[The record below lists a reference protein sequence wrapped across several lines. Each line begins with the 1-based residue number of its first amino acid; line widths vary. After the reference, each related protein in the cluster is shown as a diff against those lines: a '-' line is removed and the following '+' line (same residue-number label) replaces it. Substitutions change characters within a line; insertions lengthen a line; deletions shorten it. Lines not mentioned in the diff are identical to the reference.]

1 MNTIKQTINNL
12 IVKVK
17 ANKIILLL
25 FSILC
30 GTLVF
35 AQGPDKEKRSIRIP
49 AEPSKKKI
57 DSALIKI
64 KVAPL
69 PKKENEKSS
78 GDSKNEEKK
87 YIFKE
92 TERPFSMMD
101 KDGLKSPGEIYEK
114 RWNKEAAK
122 GGIIRMM
129 SDQFLGEH
137 NVDTKFVNIVCRD
150 HEYPDGDRVQIL
162 INGVVIK
169 NSLLLTSSYRRV
181 EVNLVQ
187 GKNTIEI
194 VALNQG
200 ESGPN
205 TAEFVVYDDKGAV
218 VSSKEW
224 NLLTGVKATIIFNNE
239 KTVIQEKTAEER
251 EEQAS
256 NNK

>member
-1 MNTIKQTINNL
+1 LTTLKQTNNNL
-12 IVKVK
+12 ILKVK
-17 ANKIILLL
+17 TNKIIFLL

-35 AQGPDKEKRSIRIP
+35 AQGPDKEKKSIRIP

-57 DSALIKI
+57 DSALVKI

-78 GDSKNEEKK
+78 GDSKNEDKK
-87 YIFKE
+87 FIFKE
-92 TERPFSMMD
+92 TEKPFSMID
-101 KDGLKSPGEIYEK
+101 NDGLKSPSEIFEK

-122 GGIIRMM
+122 GGIIKTM

-137 NVDTKFVNIVCRD
+137 KVDTKFVNIVCRD

-162 INGVVIK
+162 INGVIIK
-169 NSLLLTSSYRRV
+169 NSLLLTSNYRRV
-181 EVNLVQ
+181 EVNLIQ

-205 TAEFVVYDDKGAV
+205 TAEFVVYDDKGSV

-224 NLLTGVKATIIFNNE
+224 TLLTGVKAIIIFNNE
-239 KTVIQEKTAEER
+239 VVVIKEKTAKD
-251 EEQAS
+251 
-256 NNK
+256 NK

>member
-1 MNTIKQTINNL
+1 MKT
-12 IVKVK
+12 
-17 ANKIILLL
+17 NKIIFFL

-35 AQGPDKEKRSIRIP
+35 AQGPDKEKKSIRIP

-57 DSALIKI
+57 DSALVKI

-78 GDSKNEEKK
+78 GDSKDEDKK
-87 YIFKE
+87 FIFKE
-92 TERPFSMMD
+92 TEKPFSMID
-101 KDGLKSPGEIYEK
+101 NDGLKSPSEIFEK

-122 GGIIRMM
+122 GGIIKTM

-137 NVDTKFVNIVCRD
+137 KVDTKFVNIVCRD

-162 INGVVIK
+162 INGVIIK
-169 NSLLLTSSYRRV
+169 NSLLLTSNYRRV
-181 EVNLVQ
+181 EVNLIQ

-205 TAEFVVYDDKGAV
+205 TAEFVVYDDKGSV

-224 NLLTGVKATIIFNNE
+224 NLLTGVKAIIIFNNE
-239 KTVIQEKTAEER
+239 VVVIKEKTAKD
-251 EEQAS
+251 
-256 NNK
+256 NK